1 MTQHFECCHVDT
13 NVLQTAEVQLGDAR
27 VVGEA
32 HEERHRGLDLAVR
45 HHVVDLKTSQGGVA
59 ADHL

>member
-1 MTQHFECCHVDT
+1 MTQHFECRHVDT
-13 NVLQTAEVQLGDAR
+13 NVLQTAQIQLGDAG

-32 HEERHRGLDLAVR
+32 HEERHRGLDLTVR
-45 HHVVDLKTSQGGVA
+45 HHVVNLETSQGGVA